1 MPAATPTKTTVGTRR
16 LAGHARRLQIVT
28 TAKTLFAERGYRA
41 TTMDDIALAA
51 GVTKPLVYQHFSSK
65 RDLYQELVD
74 SVAQELLDALNYA
87 MGEASGPRQLVE
99 LGFATYFELAVTHEE
114 AFRLLFGRDV
124 PKDEELN
131 EAVLRIEDTLARAVE
146 ELLDAGLSPDHRRLL
161 AHAVVGMTEGASRH
175 WVATASSRQHDGDD
189 GTDPSAAARLL
200 ARRVSDLAWAGLRSV
215 HAD

>member
-1 MPAATPTKTTVGTRR
+1 MSENERRGQLVAAAAQMFLEK
-16 LAGHARRLQIVT
+16 
-28 TAKTLFAERGYRA
+28 GYRA

-65 RDLYQELVD
+65 RDLYQELVE
-74 SVAQELLDALNYA
+74 SVAQELLDALDYA
-87 MGEASGPRQLVE
+87 MREASGPRQLVE

-175 WVATASSRQHDGDD
+175 WVATASTRAHDGDD

>member
-1 MPAATPTKTTVGTRR
+1 VPAATPTKTTVGTRR

>member
-146 ELLDAGLSPDHRRLL
+146 DLLDAGLSPDHRRLL

>member
-1 MPAATPTKTTVGTRR
+1 MPRSTPTPSAVGTRR
-16 LAGHARRLQIVT
+16 LAGHARRLQIVS

-74 SVAQELLDALNYA
+74 SVAQELLDAITYA
-87 MGEASGPRQLVE
+87 MREATEPRELVE

-124 PKDEELN
+124 PKDQELT

-146 ELLDAGLSPDHRRLL
+146 ELLDASLSLDHRRLL
-161 AHAVVGMTEGASRH
+161 AHAVVGMTEGASRY
-175 WVATASSRQHDGDD
+175 WVATESCRQQKGDQAD
-189 GTDPSAAARLL
+189 RSAAARLL
-200 ARRVSDLAWAGLRSV
+200 ARRVSDLAWGGLRTV

>member
-1 MPAATPTKTTVGTRR
+1 MPAPTPTKTTDAPRR

-74 SVAQELLDALNYA
+74 SVAQELLDALDYA
-87 MGEASGPRQLVE
+87 MREATGPRQLVE

-146 ELLDAGLSPDHRRLL
+146 DLLDAGLSPDHRRLL

-189 GTDPSAAARLL
+189 GTDPSDAARLL

>member
-1 MPAATPTKTTVGTRR
+1 VS
-16 LAGHARRLQIVT
+16 

-74 SVAQELLDALNYA
+74 SVAKELLDALHEA
-87 MGEASGPRQLVE
+87 LHQASGPRQMVE
-99 LGFATYFELAVTHEE
+99 FGFAAYFELAVTHEE

-131 EAVLRIEDTLARAVE
+131 EAVRRIEDTLARAVE
-146 ELLDAGLSPDHRRLL
+146 EQLDASLSADHRRLL

-175 WVATASSRQHDGDD
+175 WVATAPSRRKNDD
-189 GTDPSAAARLL
+189 GVDPSEAARLL
-200 ARRVSDLAWAGLRSV
+200 ARRVSDLAWGGLRTV

>member
-1 MPAATPTKTTVGTRR
+1 VPAATPTKTTVGTRR

-74 SVAQELLDALNYA
+74 SVAQELLDALDCA
-87 MGEASGPRQLVE
+87 MREASGPRQLVE

>member
-1 MPAATPTKTTVGTRR
+1 MPAPTPTKTTVGTRR

-28 TAKTLFAERGYRA
+28 KAKTLFAERGYRA

-74 SVAQELLDALNYA
+74 SVAQELLDALDYA
-87 MGEASGPRQLVE
+87 MREASGPRQLVE
-99 LGFATYFELAVTHEE
+99 LGFATYFELAVTHQE

-175 WVATASSRQHDGDD
+175 WVATASSRQHDGDE
-189 GTDPSAAARLL
+189 GTDPSEAARLL

>member
-1 MPAATPTKTTVGTRR
+1 VPSPSPTESPAPPRR
-16 LAGHARRLQIVT
+16 LAGRDRRLQIVT
-28 TAKTLFAERGYRA
+28 TAKTLFAARGYRA

-51 GVTKPLVYQHFSSK
+51 GITKPLVYQHFSSK

-74 SVAQELLDALNYA
+74 SVAQELLDTIHVA
-87 MGEASGPRQLVE
+87 MGQANGPRQLVE
-99 LGFATYFELAVTHEE
+99 LGFAAYFELAVTHEE

-131 EAVLRIEDTLARAVE
+131 EAVRRIEDTLARAVE

-175 WVATASSRQHDGDD
+175 WVATAPTRGSGDHGPD
-189 GTDPSAAARLL
+189 RSAAARLL

-215 HAD
+215 HSD

>member
-1 MPAATPTKTTVGTRR
+1 MSSAIQAASRR
-16 LAGHARRLQIVT
+16 LTAEQRRQQ
-28 TAKTLFAERGYRA
+28 LFAVALELFAQRGYRA

>member
-1 MPAATPTKTTVGTRR
+1 
-16 LAGHARRLQIVT
+16 LAGHARRLQIVM

-74 SVAQELLDALNYA
+74 SVAQELLDAIHEA
-87 MGEASGPRQLVE
+87 MRDASGPRQLVE
-99 LGFATYFELAVTHEE
+99 FGFAAYFELAVTHEE

-124 PKDEELN
+124 PKDAELI
-131 EAVLRIEDTLARAVE
+131 EAVRRIEDTLARAVE
-146 ELLDAGLSPDHRRLL
+146 DRLDAGLSPDHRRLL

-175 WVATASSRQHDGDD
+175 WVDTASCRQHQGDAAD
-189 GTDPSAAARLL
+189 RSAAARLL